1 AGQSY
6 GSLDKEVS
14 ASAYEGAPIGACIG
28 CEQLFSFRGSPVGV
42 DENAPAG
49 FLVWLRAAR
58 ASPIL
63 MATCRARVR
72 NEKNAPK
79 VFQVAISIRSSLIV
93 SNVASGA
100 WNTPIAAEISQK
112 SAAQAAAPTSSHR
125 STPVPP
131 GRDRRTTKRALM
143 ADQEIIAA
151 TLAAAII
158 SAKGVSS
165 THDGFTE
172 AVRIYREV
180 LSQLQKAPPPAA
192 VQGRPTG

>member
-1 AGQSY
+1 
-6 GSLDKEVS
+6 
-14 ASAYEGAPIGACIG
+14 
-28 CEQLFSFRGSPVGV
+28 
-42 DENAPAG
+42 
-49 FLVWLRAAR
+49 
-58 ASPIL
+58 
-63 MATCRARVR
+63 
-72 NEKNAPK
+72 
-79 VFQVAISIRSSLIV
+79 
-93 SNVASGA
+93 
-100 WNTPIAAEISQK
+100 
-112 SAAQAAAPTSSHR
+112 
-125 STPVPP
+125 
-131 GRDRRTTKRALM
+131 M